1 MSPPCVCT
9 AGTDHDAFVD
19 AFGNIGLVADI
30 QHVNTARAHRIEHP
44 VARSLHRRQLLTAA
58 LRHPSTDE
66 KLLAEGFDPEL
77 SGTPARERLLE
88 VLMQRSAMLRDHRA
102 AMRSIARSARC
113 KPPFALE
120 LNGMALRSAQWMLAA
135 AEIDSG
141 GLQGCV
147 RAQGLVVVMART
159 YRVWLDDEDPGL
171 ARTMAALDRELANG
185 ERALGLIGNLCR
197 FVPRF
202 GGGGRRR
209 RRGMDNETAA
219 A

>member
-1 MSPPCVCT
+1 M
-9 AGTDHDAFVD
+9 AGQNRDKIVEAFLALLTEQPFEKVDLRALAQRAEISLADLRREFNSLFDVLAAFV
-19 AFGNIGLVADI
+19 
-30 QHVNTARAHRIEHP
+30 
-44 VARSLHRRQLLTAA
+44 RSA
-58 LRHPSTDE
+58 DE

-77 SGTPARERLLE
+77 SGTPARERLFE
-88 VLMQRSAMLRDHRA
+88 VLMQRIELLKPHRA
-102 AMRSIARSARC
+102 AMRSIARSARSN
-113 KPPFALE
+113 PPFALA
-120 LNGMALRSAQWMLAA
+120 LNSLALRSAQWMLAA
-135 AEIDSG
+135 SEIDSG

-147 RAQGLVVVMART
+147 RAQGLVLVMART

-209 RRGMDNETAA
+209 RRGTDGETAA

>member
-1 MSPPCVCT
+1 M
-9 AGTDHDAFVD
+9 AGQNRDKIVEAFLALLAEQPFEKVDLRALAQRAEISLADLRREFNSVFDVLAAFV
-19 AFGNIGLVADI
+19 
-30 QHVNTARAHRIEHP
+30 R
-44 VARSLHRRQLLTAA
+44 
-58 LRHPSTDE
+58 STDE

-77 SGTPARERLLE
+77 SGSPARERLFE
-88 VLMQRSAMLRDHRA
+88 VLMQRIEILKPHRA
-102 AMRSIARSARC
+102 AMRSIARSARSN
-113 KPPFALE
+113 PPFALA
-120 LNGMALRSAQWMLAA
+120 LNSLALRSAQWMLAA

-147 RAQGLVVVMART
+147 RAQGLVLVMART

-171 ARTMAALDRELANG
+171 ARTMAALDRELSNG

-209 RRGMDNETAA
+209 RRGTDGETAA

>member
-1 MSPPCVCT
+1 M
-9 AGTDHDAFVD
+9 AGQNRDKIVEAFLALLAEQPFEKVDLRAIAQRAGLSLADLRREFNSVFDVLGAFV
-19 AFGNIGLVADI
+19 
-30 QHVNTARAHRIEHP
+30 R
-44 VARSLHRRQLLTAA
+44 
-58 LRHPSTDE
+58 STDE

-77 SGTPARERLLE
+77 SGTPARARLFE
-88 VLMQRSAMLRDHRA
+88 VLMQRIEILKDHRA
-102 AMRSIARSARC
+102 AMRSIARSARSN
-113 KPPFALE
+113 PPFALA
-120 LNGMALRSAQWMLAA
+120 LNGLALRSAQWMLAA

>member
-1 MSPPCVCT
+1 M
-9 AGTDHDAFVD
+9 AGQNRDKIVD
-19 AFGNIGLVADI
+19 AFLALLAEQPFEKVDLRAIAQRAEISLAD
-30 QHVNTARAHRIEHP
+30 
-44 VARSLHRRQLLTAA
+44 LRREFNSVFDVLAA
-58 LRHPSTDE
+58 FVRSTDE

-77 SGTPARERLLE
+77 SGTPARERLFE
-88 VLMQRSAMLRDHRA
+88 VLMQRIEILKPHRA
-102 AMRSIARSARC
+102 AMRSIARSARGNL
-113 KPPFALE
+113 PFALA
-120 LNGMALRSAQWMLAA
+120 LNGLALRSAQWMLSA

-202 GGGGRRR
+202 GGGSRRR